1 MGLLSRLVNEK
12 NDKRNHNAD
21 QNAGGNRKI
30 QLEISA
36 VDYDI
41 TRKPSGEWNLR
52 TKLDD
57 QTQNDYGN
65 PRYYQDF
72 PHLKLFINA
81 AACVTMEN
89 CF

>member
-1 MGLLSRLVNEK
+1 MGLLSRLVNKK
-12 NDKRNHNAD
+12 NDKRNQNAD

-36 VDYDI
+36 VDYDV
-41 TRKPSGEWNLR
+41 TRQPSGEWNPR

-57 QTQNDYGN
+57 QTHNDYDN
-65 PRYYQDF
+65 PPYYQDF
-72 PHLKLFINA
+72 PHLKLFISA
-81 AACVTMEN
+81 VACVTLEN